1 MNVYYAKSL
10 LYAYSNLE
18 KVMEQIDEL
27 VEKRALS
34 SISDVSPAIYQY
46 EKILLLTEQKD
57 VLIVL
62 KKKMDDV
69 LKRFSA
75 SDLDYFDYK
84 YFKVKPRECFIEFDF
99 TSRAYFRR
107 QNKLVAKFSERMEK
121 AGVDDEW
128 FKKYCCS
135 TEFFKELLKRVI
147 EHEKLFN
154 KNKSKNSGVPKVKS
168 QKSIA

>member
-1 MNVYYAKSL
+1 
-10 LYAYSNLE
+10 
-18 KVMEQIDEL
+18 
-27 VEKRALS
+27 
-34 SISDVSPAIYQY
+34 
-46 EKILLLTEQKD
+46 
-57 VLIVL
+57 
-62 KKKMDDV
+62 MDDV
-69 LKRFSA
+69 LKRFSV

-84 YFKVKPRECFIEFDF
+84 YFKVKPREYFIKFDF

-107 QNKLVAKFSERMEK
+107 QIKLVAKFSERMEK

-128 FKKYCCS
+128 FKNYCCS

-154 KNKSKNSGVPKVKS
+154 KNKSKNSGVSKVKP